1 MEFIQSNYMYNNNS
15 NEQTYEHQNPSY
27 ENHHHYYDQHQH
39 QSYAELDVEQELWN
53 SSQNYGNTSGSEQ
66 MQSPGSS
73 IKSKNFWAE
82 KISEDRKKIFA
93 TFFLKKNNHF
103 FESFPIFLAELLI
116 AKSVL
121 A

>member
-15 NEQTYEHQNPSY
+15 NEQTYEHQNSSY

-73 IKSKNFWAE
+73 IKSKIFWAE
-82 KISEDRKKIFA
+82 KISMNRKKHSRYFQK
-93 TFFLKKNNHF
+93 KKNILQHYFYRNF
-103 FESFPIFLAELLI
+103 FTIFLWNF
-116 AKSVL
+116 
-121 A
+121 